1 MEATDGTW
9 DYVVVGGGSAGCVLA
24 SRLTERPDTSVLLL
38 EAGPDT
44 RPLSVRVPALI
55 QKIGS
60 DLNWLYPVEPD
71 GSRHDVEDP
80 YSSGRCMGGSSAIN
94 AMMWVRGDPLDY
106 DGWAASGCDGWDWAN
121 VLPAFRRSERF
132 EDGGSDIRGGKGRQR
147 VVRTRVSHPLIDV
160 FIDGAGQTGLPR
172 LDDYNA
178 WSRNGA
184 AHSQVTQVRGF
195 RQSAAD
201 AFLAPARRRSN
212 LTVCSGALVTRV
224 TTQDGRA
231 DGVEYVVDGITRRAQ
246 ARREVLLCAG
256 AFGSPKL
263 LMLSG
268 IGPGDELAGHGVPL
282 IADLPGVGRNLQ
294 DHPASALVFKVRDRT
309 LNQDVTPLRLLRHG
323 IDFALR
329 GRGAITSTSN
339 HAVAFARLDP
349 ASPVSQIELIFMA
362 FGLAPATGD
371 AGSDGHGGRLRR
383 FTARSGGRG
392 EGRRQAAAEPLV
404 TAQAAL
410 LYPRSRGRVTL
421 RSGHPSEPPL
431 IRFDLLGDGDDIAD
445 LTAATRRVR
454 EIFSAPAMK
463 PHVVSEQTPGP
474 SVDDDRSWEEHLRAT
489 TFRLCHP
496 TSTCAMGT
504 GTEAVVDPALRV
516 HGVERLRV
524 IDASV
529 MPSLPGANT
538 NATTVMIAERGSDL
552 VRAAD

>member
-1 MEATDGTW
+1 MEATEGTW

-38 EAGPDT
+38 ETGPDT

-71 GSRHDVEDP
+71 GSRRGLEDP

-106 DGWAASGCDGWDWAN
+106 DGWAASGCEGWDWAN

-132 EDGGSDIRGGKGRQR
+132 EDGGSGIRGGKGRQR

-160 FIDGAGQTGLPR
+160 FIDAAGQTGLPR

-178 WSRNGA
+178 WARNGA
-184 AHSQVTQVRGF
+184 ARSQVTQVRGF

-212 LTVCSGALVTRV
+212 LTVRSDALVTMV
-224 TTQDGRA
+224 TMRDGRA
-231 DGVEYVVDGITRRAQ
+231 DGVEYAVDGITGTAR

-268 IGPGDELAGHGVPL
+268 IGPGDDLAGHGIPVV
-282 IADLPGVGRNLQ
+282 ADLPGVGRNLQ

-349 ASPVSQIELIFMA
+349 ASPLSQIELIFMA
-362 FGLAPATGD
+362 FGLAQATGD
-371 AGSDGHGGRLRR
+371 AASDGHGGGLRR
-383 FTARSGGRG
+383 LTARSGGRG

-410 LYPRSRGRVTL
+410 LHPRSRGQVTL
-421 RSGHPSEPPL
+421 RSGDPSEPPL

-454 EIFSAPAMK
+454 EIFSAPAMRR
-463 PHVVSEQTPGP
+463 HVVSEQTPGP
-474 SVDDDRSWEEHLRAT
+474 GVDDDRSWEEHLRAT

-504 GTEAVVDPALRV
+504 GTDAVVDPALRV
-516 HGVERLRV
+516 RGVERLRV

>member
-71 GSRHDVEDP
+71 GSRHDLEDP

-106 DGWAASGCDGWDWAN
+106 DGWAASGCEGWDWAN

-132 EDGGSDIRGGKGRQR
+132 EDGGSGIRGGKGRQR

-160 FIDGAGQTGLPR
+160 FIDAAGQTGLAR

-178 WSRNGA
+178 WARNGA
-184 AHSQVTQVRGF
+184 ARSQVTQVRGF

-212 LTVCSGALVTRV
+212 LTVRSDALVTRV
-224 TTQDGRA
+224 TMQDGRA
-231 DGVEYVVDGITRRAQ
+231 DGVEYVVDGITRTAR

-268 IGPGDELAGHGVPL
+268 IGPGDDLAGHGIPVV
-282 IADLPGVGRNLQ
+282 ADLPGVGRNLQ

-362 FGLAPATGD
+362 FGLAPATGN
-371 AGSDGHGGRLRR
+371 AGSDGHGGGLRR
-383 FTARSGGRG
+383 LTARSGGRG

-410 LYPRSRGRVTL
+410 LHPRSRGQVTL
-421 RSGHPSEPPL
+421 RSGDPSEPPL

-454 EIFSAPAMK
+454 EIFSAPAMQR
-463 PHVVSEQTPGP
+463 HVVSEQTPGP
-474 SVDDDRSWEEHLRAT
+474 GVDDDRSWEEHLRAT

-504 GTEAVVDPALRV
+504 GTDAVVDPALRV
-516 HGVERLRV
+516 RGVERLRV